1 MRYKVFKTGILH
13 RLAIALVLAV
23 CLIPAGP
30 APVSALS
37 IDDYFI
43 IDYTVSFSQD
53 VIYSNDPF
61 SAIVTGIATC
71 TQDLPLTITEAI
83 MSGCIVAQ
91 HEDSGSWVTLNP
103 SYTVTINP
111 FPTKEGDTTQESQT
125 VQLSFPVES
134 QPGIYQVFGE
144 LTEARVKA
152 VLWFNVTSY
161 LPQYQSMGSVTYLL
175 DSDDEEE
182 EDATESVPPGTTD
195 LSDYVDWHGMIINTV
210 FARSADYICTVKLY
224 EGTKARDIESNPL
237 KEISIVEAEDPLS
250 PPPDDCIILA
260 YDITPNGAS
269 FEPSAIISILYD
281 GFQIPGGVNEE
292 ELVIASW
299 DEAIGEW
306 IDLEDITVNPSTH
319 TITAPI
325 YHLSIFA
332 VMAHTAP
339 PSFTVSGLTIS
350 PSKAEIGASVTI
362 TVLVTNTGDL
372 TGDYELTLK
381 LDNKVEE
388 IRNITLSGGSSKEE
402 SFTTTG
408 NTIDTHEVDI
418 NGLTGSFVVT
428 AGAAPPPA
436 ITPTVSPGEIS
447 PDEGISLPTE
457 PGEHTITP
465 QIPDTTDDTSET
477 DTVVAPGIATIVYE
491 LPEIE
496 EPLTNGIDQPVES
509 PTKTET
515 VPSANRWLLTAVYT
529 FYLFLLAGLI
539 YFFKRRRALLPIK
552 KQKDKPKPPPPSYTV
567 HF

>member
-1 MRYKVFKTGILH
+1 MRHKVFKTGILH

-23 CLIPAGP
+23 CLIPIGP

-71 TQDLPLTITEAI
+71 IQDLPLTITEAI
-83 MSGCIVAQ
+83 MSGYVVAQ
-91 HEDSGSWVTLNP
+91 HEGSGAWVTLNP
-103 SYTVTINP
+103 SYTTTINP

-134 QPGIYQVFGE
+134 QPGRYQVFGE

-161 LPQYQSMGSVTYLL
+161 LPQYQSMGSIAYLPGS
-175 DSDDEEE
+175 DDDEE
-182 EDATESVPPGTTD
+182 DAAESEPPGTTD
-195 LSDYVDWHGMIINTV
+195 LSDYIDWRGMIINTI

-237 KEISIVEAEDPLS
+237 KEISIVEAEDPPP

-281 GFQIPGGVNEE
+281 DFQIPEGVNEE

-319 TITAPI
+319 
-325 YHLSIFA
+325 
-332 VMAHTAP
+332 
-339 PSFTVSGLTIS
+339 
-350 PSKAEIGASVTI
+350 
-362 TVLVTNTGDL
+362 
-372 TGDYELTLK
+372 
-381 LDNKVEE
+381 
-388 IRNITLSGGSSKEE
+388 
-402 SFTTTG
+402 
-408 NTIDTHEVDI
+408 
-418 NGLTGSFVVT
+418 
-428 AGAAPPPA
+428 
-436 ITPTVSPGEIS
+436 
-447 PDEGISLPTE
+447 
-457 PGEHTITP
+457 
-465 QIPDTTDDTSET
+465 
-477 DTVVAPGIATIVYE
+477 
-491 LPEIE
+491 
-496 EPLTNGIDQPVES
+496 
-509 PTKTET
+509 
-515 VPSANRWLLTAVYT
+515 
-529 FYLFLLAGLI
+529 
-539 YFFKRRRALLPIK
+539 
-552 KQKDKPKPPPPSYTV
+552 
-567 HF
+567 